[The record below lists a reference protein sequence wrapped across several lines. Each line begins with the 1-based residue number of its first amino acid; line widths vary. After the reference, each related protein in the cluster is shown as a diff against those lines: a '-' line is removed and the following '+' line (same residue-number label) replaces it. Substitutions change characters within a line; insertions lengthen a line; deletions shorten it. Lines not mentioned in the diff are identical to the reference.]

1 MAHNIREIMTS
12 DVKTV
17 GLKEDIRTVAAL
29 MRDSD
34 VGVIPVVEGDRCVGL
49 VTDRDIVVRGIA
61 ENKHKQSFTVEDV
74 LSKRII
80 SVKPDTSIKEAAK
93 LMADEQIRR
102 LPVLENDKLVG
113 IVSMADLALD
123 EHSKDEAEL
132 AVSGVSQ
139 PTSR

>member
-1 MAHNIREIMTS
+1 MANKIREIMTT

-49 VTDRDIVVRGIA
+49 VTDRDIVIRGIA
-61 ENKHKQSFTVEDV
+61 ENKQSFTVEDV
-74 LSKRII
+74 YSKRII
-80 SVKPDTSIKEAAK
+80 GVKPETSIKEAAK

-102 LPVLENDKLVG
+102 LPVMDDDKLVG

-123 EHSKDEAEL
+123 KNSKDEAEL

-139 PTSR
+139 PSSR

>member
-1 MAHNIREIMTS
+1 MANKIREIMTS

-17 GLKEDIRTVAAL
+17 SLKEDIRTVAAL
-29 MRDSD
+29 MRDGD

-49 VTDRDIVVRGIA
+49 VTDRDIVIRGLA
-61 ENKHKQSFTVEDV
+61 ENKASFTVEDV
-74 LSKRII
+74 FSKRII
-80 SVKPDTSIKEAAK
+80 SVKPETSIKDAAK

-102 LPVLENDKLVG
+102 LPVIENDKLVG

-123 EHSKDEAEL
+123 KNSKDEAEL